1 MTQQN
6 THIIPVGIVTGLFAG
21 AIGMAMNTLLMVS
34 PLLAIIFG
42 CFISLPI
49 FIAAFGWGT
58 LSSIIALS
66 VATFVLIITQNFYI
80 GISYMLLFFLPA
92 VYASWLLGLAQY
104 DTGNQTVKWYP
115 LSSVI
120 FLIISFISIICVL
133 IGLYIH
139 NQPSTPLLAQQIA
152 DVFANAMRQTQSAD
166 EADISAFYDVLLAN
180 FVPFASSCLA
190 TYGVIFLIGNLYFSL
205 VGAQRM
211 KRLARPRD
219 DWPTNFRLP
228 LPAIFI
234 FALAFLGTF
243 LDLGMLFKLCAAV
256 FNTTFMLAFCFCG
269 LAYLH
274 NLSRGMRGRV
284 FILTLVY
291 IALLTV
297 FFSLPIFIVLVMMGI
312 WSTIQNHR
320 QNDGLTQ

>member
-6 THIIPVGIVTGLFAG
+6 THIIPVGIVAGLFAG
-21 AIGMAMNTLLMVS
+21 VIGMAMNTLLMVS
-34 PLLAIIFG
+34 PLLAIIVV

-58 LSSIIALS
+58 VSSIIALS
-66 VATFVLIITQNFYI
+66 VATFVLIIAQNFYI

-104 DTGNQTVKWYP
+104 DTGSQTVKWYP

-133 IGLYIH
+133 IGVYVY
-139 NQPSTPLLAQQIA
+139 NQPSTPLIAQQIA
-152 DVFANAMRQTQSAD
+152 DVFTNAMRQTQSAD
-166 EADISAFYDVLLAN
+166 GADISEVYDLLVTN
-180 FVPFASSCLA
+180 IVPFLSSGLA
-190 TYGVIFLIGNLYFSL
+190 TYSVIFLIGNLYFSL

-211 KRLARPRD
+211 KRLARPRE
-219 DWPTNFRLP
+219 DWPTNFCLP
-228 LPAIFI
+228 LPAVFI

-243 LDLGMLFKLCAAV
+243 LELGMLFKLCAVV

-274 NLSRGMRGRV
+274 NLSRGMGGRV
-284 FILTLVY
+284 FILALVY
-291 IALLTV
+291 IALFTVVLT
-297 FFSLPIFIVLVMMGI
+297 LPIFIVLVMMGI

>member
-6 THIIPVGIVTGLFAG
+6 THIIPVGIVAGLFAG
-21 AIGMAMNTLLMVS
+21 VIGMAMNTLLMVS
-34 PLLAIIFG
+34 PLLAIIVV

-66 VATFVLIITQNFYI
+66 VATFVLIIAQNFYI

-104 DTGNQTVKWYP
+104 DTDNQTVKWYP

-133 IGLYIH
+133 IGVYIY
-139 NQPSTPLLAQQIA
+139 NQPSTPLIAQQIA
-152 DVFANAMRQTQSAD
+152 DVFTNAMRQTQSAD
-166 EADISAFYDVLLAN
+166 GADISEVYDLLVTN
-180 FVPFASSCLA
+180 IVPFLSSGLA
-190 TYGVIFLIGNLYFSL
+190 TYSVIFLIGNLYFSL

-211 KRLARPRD
+211 KRLARPRE
-219 DWPTNFRLP
+219 DWPTNFCLP
-228 LPAIFI
+228 LPAVFI

-243 LDLGMLFKLCAAV
+243 LELGMLFKLCAVV

-274 NLSRGMRGRV
+274 NLSRGMGGRV
-284 FILTLVY
+284 FILALVY
-291 IALLTV
+291 IALFTVVLT
-297 FFSLPIFIVLVMMGI
+297 LPIFIVLVMMGI